1 MFINKNKSLFKM
13 ILEYI
18 NNLYIIIIFLLFK
31 NTKVKEN
38 KNKIQ

>member
-1 MFINKNKSLFKM
+1 M

>member
-1 MFINKNKSLFKM
+1 M

-18 NNLYIIIIFLLFK
+18 NNLYKITIFLLFK